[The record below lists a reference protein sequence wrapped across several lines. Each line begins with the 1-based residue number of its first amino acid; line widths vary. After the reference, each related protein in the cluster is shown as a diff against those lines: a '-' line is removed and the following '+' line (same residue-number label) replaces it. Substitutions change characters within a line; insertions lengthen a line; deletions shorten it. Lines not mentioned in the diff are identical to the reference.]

1 MEAKAHSK
9 ESYTK
14 PGQVSWMDQDLAD
27 CSRDFRPLSQ
37 ERDAGTSLDGLSRAK
52 DGPALHVGVIGAG
65 FAGLRCAEILLDHG
79 VRVTVL
85 EARDRL
91 GGRVHQVDLL
101 GHTVDMG
108 PNWIHGTLNNPILN
122 LAKQTETALAAV
134 EDSACIF
141 DQDGEVISNDKA
153 TELLDLVWEIIREAF
168 KYSNEDCAN
177 ISPERN
183 LKDFFLDQVRE
194 KGLAEEDQTLVLQ
207 MAEMWGAFIG
217 DPLERQ
223 SLKYFWLEE
232 CLDGDNLYV
241 ASSHAKILDKVA
253 SAAIKRAEILLST
266 KVVNIENMGSPEGD
280 KRKVRVTSSENQ
292 SWEFD
297 DVVVTIPLGALK
309 CGTPNFNPP
318 LSPAMTRAIQNT
330 SYSRL
335 EKVYITFPTAFW
347 ESSGPDSDSDTS
359 NTSPSNSTKSPF
371 QSFANFLNPTY
382 SPTSNPSA
390 WSLEVNSL
398 SNPSTFDS
406 HAQPTLLFGIY
417 GPCATHITT
426 LIKEL
431 SPSSPEYFSVIDDFF
446 RPYYALLP
454 KYDPTK
460 PECRPR
466 AVLATNW
473 QNDEFA
479 GFGSYMNFKNNLEPK
494 DGGHGERTESRLD
507 DDIRALR
514 KGMPERGIWLAG
526 DHTAP
531 FVALGTLTG
540 AYWSGELAGMRILKG
555 YGMAL
560 ESKGGEESALI
571 NGEK

>member
-14 PGQVSWMDQDLAD
+14 PGQISWMEQDLAD

-37 ERDAGTSLDGLSRAK
+37 EQDAGRILDRLPQAK
-52 DGPALHVGVIGAG
+52 EGKALHVGVIGAG
-65 FAGLRCAEILLDHG
+65 FAGLRCAEILLDNG
-79 VRVTVL
+79 VQVTVL
-85 EARDRL
+85 EARNRL

-101 GHTVDMG
+101 GHAVDMG

-122 LAKQTETALAAV
+122 LAKQTETALSAV

-141 DQDGEVISNDKA
+141 DQNGEVISNDKA
-153 TELLDLVWEIIREAF
+153 TELLDLVWEIIRDAF

-177 ISPERN
+177 ISPERS
-183 LKDFFLDQVRE
+183 LKDFFTDQVSE
-194 KGLAEEDQTLVLQ
+194 KGLSEEDQMLLLQ
-207 MAEMWGAFIG
+207 MAEI
-217 DPLERQ
+217 
-223 SLKYFWLEE
+223 
-232 CLDGDNLYV
+232 
-241 ASSHAKILDKVA
+241 HAKILYKVA
-253 SAAIKRAEILLST
+253 DAALKHAQILFRT
-266 KVVNIENMGSPEGD
+266 KVVNIENTETRAED
-280 KRKVRVTSSENQ
+280 DRKVRVTSSENQ
-292 SWEFD
+292 TWEFD

-309 CGTPNFNPP
+309 CGTPKFNPP
-318 LSPAMTRAIQNT
+318 LSPAITSAIQNT

-335 EKVYITFPTAFW
+335 EKVYITFPNAFW
-347 ESSGPDSDSDTS
+347 EPLDSDTP
-359 NTSPSNSTKSPF
+359 NTSQSTTSPF

-382 SPTSNPSA
+382 SPTSNPSS

-398 SNPSTFDS
+398 SNPSTFGS

-417 GPCATHITT
+417 GPCATHITA
-426 LIKEL
+426 LIKGL
-431 SPSSPEYFSVIDDFF
+431 SPSSAEYFSVIDDFF

-454 KYDPTK
+454 KYDATK
-460 PECRPR
+460 PECRPL

-479 GFGSYMNFKNNLEPK
+479 GFGSYMNFKNSLEPN
-494 DGGHGERTESRLD
+494 DGEGTESRLD

-540 AYWSGELAGMRILKG
+540 AYWSGELVGMRILKE
-555 YGMAL
+555 YGMSL
-560 ESKGGEESALI
+560 SKGGNSKEA
-571 NGEK
+571 GDA